1 MLEDVFKEF
10 EWRGLVHQLTDPEL
24 PKILREEK
32 LAIYVGFDPTAPSLT
47 TGHLLQ
53 MIRLRWLQLA
63 GHRPIAV
70 AGGGTGLIGDP
81 SGRDTERELLSQEQ
95 VESNVE
101 SIRGQLSAILDFEDG
116 DTQALL
122 VNNADWLTKLNLTD
136 FLRDVGKHFSVNS
149 MISKEAVKTRL
160 TEREQGISFTEF
172 SYLLLQA
179 FDFLHL
185 YDNYGCRMQ
194 IGGSDQWG
202 NITAGVEL
210 IRRVRGETAYGFTCP
225 LIEYEGRKMSKSEGT
240 AVWLS
245 PEMTSPYE
253 FYQYWINTPDSQV
266 SQFLRFFTFL
276 ERQRIEELEGELER
290 DPAKREPQRA
300 LAWEVTALVHGD
312 AEAAR
317 AKAASEALFGEEI
330 AGLDESTL
338 LEVMGEAPTSEV
350 PRDRLQNGIALLELL
365 AETGLAPSKSAARTD
380 ISSGG
385 AYINN
390 RRETDPDHRVGTDD
404 LLHGKYLILRKGRKT
419 YHLVRAV

>member
-1 MLEDVFKEF
+1 MVTDVFQEF
-10 EWRGLVHQLTDPEL
+10 EWRGLVHQVTDPEL
-24 PKILREEK
+24 SKILRDQN
-32 LAIYVGFDPTAPSLT
+32 LVVYAGFDPTAPSLT
-47 TGHLLQ
+47 AAHLIQ
-53 MIRLRWLQLA
+53 IIRLRWLQMA

-81 SGRDTERELLSQEQ
+81 SGRDMERELLSQEQ
-95 VESNVE
+95 VAGNVD
-101 SIRGQLSAILDFEDG
+101 SIRGQLSAILDFEPG

-185 YDNYGCRMQ
+185 FDTQGCRMQ

-210 IRRVRGETAYGFTCP
+210 IRRVRAETAYGLTCP

-245 PEMTSPYE
+245 PDMTSPYE

-276 ERQRIEELEGELER
+276 EKQRIQELEGELAK
-290 DPAKREPQRA
+290 DPAQREAQKV
-300 LAWEVTALVHGD
+300 LAWEVTALVHGE
-312 AEAAR
+312 AEAQR
-317 AKAASEALFGEEI
+317 VRNASETLFDEEI
-330 AGLDESTL
+330 AALDEPSL
-338 LEVMGEAPTSEV
+338 LEILAEAPTSDV
-350 PRDRLQNGIALLELL
+350 PRSRLVDGVSLVDLLT
-365 AETGLAPSKSAARTD
+365 ETGLTPSKSAARTD

-385 AYINN
+385 AYVNN
-390 RRETDPDHRVGTDD
+390 RREADPEHRVRAGD
-404 LLHGKYLILRKGRKT
+404 LLHDKYLVLRRGRKT
-419 YHLVRAV
+419 YHLVRVV

>member
-1 MLEDVFKEF
+1 MVTDVFNEF

-53 MIRLRWLQLA
+53 MIRLRWLQMA

-95 VESNVE
+95 VARNVD
-101 SIRGQLSAILDFEDG
+101 SIRGQLGGILDFEPG

-185 YDNYGCRMQ
+185 FDTHGCRMQ

-210 IRRVRGETAYGFTCP
+210 IRRVRGETAYGLTSP
-225 LIEYEGRKMSKSEGT
+225 LIEHEGRKMSKSEGT
-240 AVWLS
+240 AIWLS

-276 ERQRIEELEGELER
+276 ERQRIEELEEQQAR
-290 DPAKREPQRA
+290 DPAKREAQRA

-330 AGLDESTL
+330 ASLDESSL

-350 PRDRLQNGIALLELL
+350 PRDRFLDGVALLELL

-385 AYINN
+385 AYVNN
-390 RRETDPDHRVGTDD
+390 RRETDPDHRVSAAE

>member
-1 MLEDVFKEF
+1 MVTDVFKEF
-10 EWRGLVHQLTDPEL
+10 EWRGLVHQVTDPEL
-24 PKILREEK
+24 SKILRDQN
-32 LAIYVGFDPTAPSLT
+32 LVVYAGFDPTAPSLT
-47 TGHLLQ
+47 AAHLIQ
-53 MIRLRWLQLA
+53 IIRLRWLQMA

-95 VESNVE
+95 VAGNVE
-101 SIRGQLSAILDFEDG
+101 SIRGQLSGILDFEPG
-116 DTQALL
+116 ETQALL

-160 TEREQGISFTEF
+160 TEREQGITFTEF

-185 YDNYGCRMQ
+185 FDAHGCRMQ

-210 IRRVRGETAYGFTCP
+210 IRRVRGETAYGLTCP
-225 LIEYEGRKMSKSEGT
+225 LIEHEGRKMSKSEGT
-240 AVWLS
+240 AVWLA
-245 PEMTSPYE
+245 PDMTSPYE
-253 FYQYWINTPDSQV
+253 FYQYWINTPDSQI

-276 ERQRIEELEGELER
+276 ERQRIEELEEQQAK
-290 DPAKREPQRA
+290 DPAKREAQRA

-338 LEVMGEAPTSEV
+338 LEVMGKAPTSEV
-350 PRDRLQNGIALLELL
+350 PRDRLRKGVALLELL

-404 LLHGKYLILRKGRKT
+404 LLHGKYLILRRGRKT

>member
-1 MLEDVFKEF
+1 MVTDVFKEF
-10 EWRGLVHQLTDPEL
+10 EWRGLVHQATDPEL
-24 PKILREEK
+24 SKILRDQN
-32 LAIYVGFDPTAPSLT
+32 LVVYAGFDPSAPSLT
-47 TGHLLQ
+47 AAHLIQ
-53 MIRLRWLQLA
+53 IIRLRWLQMT

-95 VESNVE
+95 VAGNVE
-101 SIRGQLSAILDFEDG
+101 SIRGQLSAILDFEPG

-160 TEREQGISFTEF
+160 TEREQGISYTEF

-185 YDNYGCRMQ
+185 FDAHGCRMQ

-210 IRRVRGETAYGFTCP
+210 IRRVRGETAYGLTSP
-225 LIEYEGRKMSKSEGT
+225 LIEHEGRKMSKSEGT
-240 AVWLS
+240 AVWLA

-276 ERQRIEELEGELER
+276 ERQRIEELEEQQAR
-290 DPAKREPQRA
+290 DPAKREAQRA

-330 AGLDESTL
+330 AGLDEPTL
-338 LEVMGEAPTSEV
+338 LEVMGKAPTSEM
-350 PRDRLQNGIALLELL
+350 PRDRLQKGVALLELL
-365 AETGLAPSKSAARTD
+365 AETGLSPSKSAARTD